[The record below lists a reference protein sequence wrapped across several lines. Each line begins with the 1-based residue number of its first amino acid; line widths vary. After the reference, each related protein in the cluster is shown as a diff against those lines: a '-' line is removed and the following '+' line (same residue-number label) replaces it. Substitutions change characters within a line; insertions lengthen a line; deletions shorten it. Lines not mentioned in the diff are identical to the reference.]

1 MKKMNT
7 PNKLTLL
14 RIILV
19 PFFIAVLF
27 FNKGNS
33 IFFGW
38 KYFFADII
46 FSVAAIT
53 DFVDGYLARKN
64 HQITNFG
71 KLMDPLADKLLVCSA
86 FIFFIQLNITSAI
99 PIIIIIAREFLVTSV
114 RLVAIEN
121 GTVIAANK
129 WGKAKTVT
137 QMLSI
142 IVTMLLYFLTYA
154 FGAIPQ
160 EISHIAAEILI
171 YISTLITLI
180 SGFTYVWQNRKLFS
194 DVI

>member
-1 MKKMNT
+1 MNM

-19 PFFIAVLF
+19 PFFIGALYIDKAAPAF
-27 FNKGNS
+27 A
-33 IFFGW
+33 GW
-38 KYFFADII
+38 KYFIADII
-46 FSVAAIT
+46 FSAAALT
-53 DFVDGYLARKN
+53 DFADGYLARKN

-86 FIFFIQLNITSAI
+86 FIFFVQLNITRAI
-99 PIIIIIAREFLVTSV
+99 PVIIIIAREFLVTSV
-114 RLVAIEN
+114 RLIAIET
-121 GTVIAANK
+121 GTVIAANN

-142 IVTMLLYFLTYA
+142 IITMLLYFMTYA
-154 FGAIPQ
+154 FGLIPLNA
-160 EISHIAAEILI
+160 SRVVAEILI
-171 YISTLITLI
+171 YASTLITLI

-194 DVI
+194 DGV